1 MLWNIHGEPT
11 VTPINLAPALAA
23 DNTIVAAPT
32 IGETFIQG
40 FMIIAD
46 AATTVTLKFG
56 SRTLGVFKL
65 SASQTVNLSDIPG
78 MEGEPVLKGF
88 AGEAFIM
95 NSSAAVTIT
104 GMCKYARKDF

>member
-1 MLWNIHGEPT
+1 MWNIHGEPT
-11 VTPINLAPALAA
+11 VSPINLVPATIG

-56 SRTLGVFKL
+56 TRTLGVFKL
-65 SASQTVNLSDIPG
+65 AAAQTVNLSDIPG

-88 AGEAFIM
+88 VGEAFIL

-104 GMCKYARKDF
+104 GMVKYARKDF